1 MTVTTTALGW
11 FELLNA
17 FAFQEVAYVVLFH
30 LLGLI
35 SVLVV
40 IAFWA
45 VTRVSTTLKHPPR
58 FRFRQYLG
66 LVSAAPSRGIF
77 LGMLPFMT
85 GQFAITFLF
94 QNFTF
99 LTAFPLNIDDLGRD
113 VDENVVAMAT
123 AGRMAL
129 AFLTLSCYLMA
140 MASHILIP
148 QIPEMSRMREVDDT
162 ILMQPESWKRSHY
175 IIANI
180 VCNITNIA
188 LMEFSFTDTYGMYF
202 FVVFL
207 LMKVFHLLLEMQTE
221 QFLGEVM
228 LLTPISV
235 GLSLTTGLVTIA
247 ADDFTDFTLG
257 YYLDLIIGLIEFVYL
272 DAFIASCANAV
283 PQLKQYISLRL
294 RLRRKSKGGDLRVEA
309 DDDINQEDS
318 VVEDLMGFMTS
329 YGCTTAGLYMTP
341 FFIYFYWSF
350 NDYLQLSFL
359 FGFRKKDLLIYLLF
373 ALVIIPFQIV
383 MDIFIF
389 NTQELF
395 HGWKVYEYMKY
406 ARYRFDNRT
415 ARWKGLE
422 RSYDESIDYSLRSVD
437 QMCFSSQFY
446 FILAIGGSGSFL
458 FALSMS
464 MMLRARYN
472 MFADILFGVMVAL
485 TLGLCVVAKKVFMF
499 LAEAIGLW
507 KISQQRM
514 DENTIRE
521 EDVPEFESVAKG
533 GERTKRGD
541 FTIADLS
548 TEVFRRKFLEHNR
561 LWLMDHISGML
572 TPRTAKRFRAAGG
585 NMRISGAMSE
595 SDSDGGDRDVFVD
608 KARLSDGA
616 RRVMLLWRH
625 EALKRMRGGRFST
638 ATGLSDTSDSDA
650 VGTAPRFPPAFLS
663 PEATALLK
671 GWLAASRAVRFARGE
686 ENVAELSS
694 TDTDGETAGGAR
706 WGTPILSEPTM
717 RLAEEWLRAARV
729 RTRKPPQNALYSDS
743 DASSEDG
750 YPSLVALRS
759 ASTGALLTWL
769 GAARARL
776 AEQGSDRALLADS
789 TTSSSGDSSDDWA
802 GGGGRFSQP
811 VVVSEVAQSLVKWW
825 LSNTRRVAEEEGGGG
840 VGAENVD
847 VDFDVESD
855 DDFEDSSDDFEDSSE
870 DSFPT
875 SPMTGVNTTP
885 GVNPSVVSRD
895 ATLQDTADDSDSDPA
910 AGSSGSSALDSSD

>member
-521 EDVPEFESVAKG
+521 EDVPEFEPVAKG

-650 VGTAPRFPPAFLS
+650 VGAAPRFPPAFLS

-717 RLAEEWLRAARV
+717 RLAEEWLRTARV

>member
-485 TLGLCVVAKKVFMF
+485 TLGLCVVAKK
-499 LAEAIGLW
+499 
-507 KISQQRM
+507 
-514 DENTIRE
+514 D
-521 EDVPEFESVAKG
+521 
-533 GERTKRGD
+533 
-541 FTIADLS
+541 
-548 TEVFRRKFLEHNR
+548 RK
-561 LWLMDHISGML
+561 
-572 TPRTAKRFRAAGG
+572 
-585 NMRISGAMSE
+585 
-595 SDSDGGDRDVFVD
+595 
-608 KARLSDGA
+608 
-616 RRVMLLWRH
+616 
-625 EALKRMRGGRFST
+625 
-638 ATGLSDTSDSDA
+638 
-650 VGTAPRFPPAFLS
+650 
-663 PEATALLK
+663 
-671 GWLAASRAVRFARGE
+671 
-686 ENVAELSS
+686 
-694 TDTDGETAGGAR
+694 
-706 WGTPILSEPTM
+706 
-717 RLAEEWLRAARV
+717 
-729 RTRKPPQNALYSDS
+729 
-743 DASSEDG
+743 
-750 YPSLVALRS
+750 
-759 ASTGALLTWL
+759 
-769 GAARARL
+769 
-776 AEQGSDRALLADS
+776 
-789 TTSSSGDSSDDWA
+789 
-802 GGGGRFSQP
+802 
-811 VVVSEVAQSLVKWW
+811 
-825 LSNTRRVAEEEGGGG
+825 
-840 VGAENVD
+840 
-847 VDFDVESD
+847 
-855 DDFEDSSDDFEDSSE
+855 
-870 DSFPT
+870 
-875 SPMTGVNTTP
+875 
-885 GVNPSVVSRD
+885 SVV
-895 ATLQDTADDSDSDPA
+895 
-910 AGSSGSSALDSSD
+910 